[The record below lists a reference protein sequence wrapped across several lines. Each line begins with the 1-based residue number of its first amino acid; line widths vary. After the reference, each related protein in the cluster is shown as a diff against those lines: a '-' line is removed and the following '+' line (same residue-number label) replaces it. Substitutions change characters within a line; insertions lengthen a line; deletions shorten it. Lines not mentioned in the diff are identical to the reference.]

1 MYKQEDRNIFL
12 KLIHKLIR
20 DDIFALASQLAYSL
34 LLSFFPFLIFL
45 FTIAAYSSVR
55 SQDVLISLKNILP
68 YNTYSLIYTTVIEIF
83 DFKKSNLLSFSF
95 IVTIWVASNGFNA
108 VIKALN
114 KAYEEEEC
122 RPFWK
127 LHLIAI
133 LCTFALTFLIILS
146 LFILVLG
153 NIIGYKLSAWFSLS
167 IRFHFIW
174 NFLRYFLTLIIMT
187 FIFAL
192 LYKFTPCKR
201 LTFWDVLPG
210 SVFATIGWI
219 LSSMGFTFYVDNFAN
234 YSRLYGSIGAVIVL
248 MVWLFLTSVIILIGG
263 EINALLNKEWK
274 HL

>member
-1 MYKQEDRNIFL
+1 MYKGKNRNVFF
-12 KLIHKLIR
+12 KLIHKLIK

-45 FTIAAYSSVR
+45 FTIAGYSSVR

-68 YNTYSLIYTTVIEIF
+68 YNAYSLIYTTVIEIF
-83 DFKKSNLLSFSF
+83 DFKKGNLLSFSF
-95 IVTIWVASNGFNA
+95 IVTIWVASYGFNA

-127 LHLIAI
+127 LYLIAI
-133 LCTFALTFLIILS
+133 LCTFALTFLIIFS

-153 NIIGYKLSAWFSLS
+153 NIIGYKISAWLSLS
-167 IRFHFIW
+167 VKFHFIW
-174 NFLRYFLTLIIMT
+174 DFLRYFLTLIIMT

-210 SVFATIGWI
+210 SVFATIGWV

-234 YSRLYGSIGAVIVL
+234 YSRLYGSIGAVIAL

-263 EINALLNKEWK
+263 EINALLSEEWK
-274 HL
+274 P